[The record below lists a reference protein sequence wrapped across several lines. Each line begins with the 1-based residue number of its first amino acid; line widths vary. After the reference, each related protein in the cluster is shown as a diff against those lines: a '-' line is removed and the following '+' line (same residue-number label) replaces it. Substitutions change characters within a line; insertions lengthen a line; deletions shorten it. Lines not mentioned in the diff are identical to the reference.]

1 MWWLWPH
8 LRRLWAGVGTVIVGL
23 VVTCLYSWLSKQP
36 LPQSGVALQT
46 LQDYWP
52 WLGAAL
58 LALMTLSIVAE
69 RAHNRHA
76 GQSAPAISQYL
87 PSRLRLRPYLPW
99 LAGGL
104 GLSVAIIYGIVRWR
118 AATAVS
124 EQASSQM
131 HPIRSIAVLPLDN
144 FSGDPKQEY
153 FADGITDELTT
164 DLATISALRVI
175 SRGSVMQFKGEH
187 RPPTPEIAK
196 LLSVDAVIEGSVARV
211 GDKVRVTAQ
220 LIDAP
225 ADRHLWAKSYERD
238 SRDVLALQDEVA
250 LAIAKEI
257 NVELTPHEQER
268 LTNSRKVDP
277 QVHDAYLRGRYYL
290 SDPTE
295 ERVRK
300 GLEQFE
306 QAIRVDP
313 NFAPA
318 YSGMADAYTSGA
330 DIYFPPNDVMPK
342 AKAAAEKALQ
352 LDDTLA
358 EAHFSLGAAKVQY
371 DYDWPGAE
379 TEFRRA
385 IALNPSYAYAHDQYG
400 FYLGHFGRLDD
411 AVAES
416 RLAIELDPLS
426 PLALTDLAVPLTWQ
440 GKYATAKEQCRNA
453 LALDPNNWMPQW
465 ALGWIDVLAG
475 KFNEAI
481 TELQKAQA
489 MDSQPLTM
497 GWLGYAYAK
506 SGDRTKAQAT
516 MTELNQMSSRRYV
529 SPFNTSLIYVGL
541 GDRVKA
547 LDGLEKAYE
556 ARSWLLLHLKM
567 DRIFDPLRSEPRFIA
582 LMKKL
587 NFDK

>member
-1 MWWLWPH
+1 MWSLWPQ
-8 LRRLWAGVGTVIVGL
+8 LRRLWAGVGTVTAGL
-23 VVTCLYSWLSKQP
+23 LVTWLYSLLSEQP
-36 LPQSGVALQT
+36 LPHSRVALQI
-46 LQDYWP
+46 LDDYWP
-52 WLGAAL
+52 WLGVAL
-58 LALMTLSIVAE
+58 LALTTLSVVAE
-69 RAHNRHA
+69 RAHRRHA
-76 GQSAPAISQYL
+76 GQPVPAISEYL
-87 PSRLRLRPYLPW
+87 VPRFRSRPYLPW

-104 GLSVAIIYGIVRWR
+104 GILIALTFGIVRWR
-118 AATAVS
+118 AFTGTP
-124 EQASSQM
+124 EQAASQI

-175 SRGSVMQFKGEH
+175 SRGSVMRFKGEN

-196 LLSVDAVIEGSVARV
+196 LLNVDAVIEGSVARV

-250 LAIAKEI
+250 LAIAREI

-268 LTNSRKVDP
+268 LTNSRTVDP
-277 QVHDAYLRGRYYL
+277 QAHDAYLKGRYCL
-290 SDPTE
+290 RTPTE
-295 ERVRK
+295 EGVRK
-300 GLEQFE
+300 ALEQFE

-318 YSGMADAYTSGA
+318 YSGIADAYILGE
-330 DIYFPPNDVMPK
+330 DFYFPPNEVMPK

-358 EAHFSLGAAKVQY
+358 EAHFSLGEVKFQY
-371 DYDWPGAE
+371 DFDWPGAE

-385 IALNPSYAYAHDQYG
+385 IELNPSFAFGHLQYG
-400 FYLGHFGRLDD
+400 FYLALRGRLDE

-416 RLAIELDPLS
+416 RRANELDPLS
-426 PLALTDLAVPLTWQ
+426 PLTVNNMVIALTWQ
-440 GKYATAKEQCRNA
+440 KKYEAAKEQGRIG
-453 LALDPNNWMPQW
+453 LESDPNDWLSQW
-465 ALGWIDVLAG
+465 AIGWIDIEVG
-475 KFNEAI
+475 KFNEAV
-481 TELQKAQA
+481 TELQKARV
-489 MDSQPLTM
+489 MDSPPVVA

-506 SGDRTKAQAT
+506 SGERIKAEAII
-516 MTELNQMSSRRYV
+516 TELNQMSSRRYV
-529 SPFNTSLIYVGL
+529 DTFSIAIIYLGL
-541 GDRVKA
+541 GDKMRA
-547 LDGLEKAYE
+547 LDELEKGYE
-556 ARSWLLLHLKM
+556 ARDWGLLWLKM

-582 LMKKL
+582 LMKKVG
-587 NFDK
+587 FDN